1 MDMNKHISNNMP
13 VVKISLEIFVGL
25 CLYCGLSSEA
35 LHMMG
40 STDDHH
46 EGKDEADVDDGRRN
60 PHLDLC
66 LKLPSFFKQCLTD
79 AFTKSAK
86 SQGLISALP
95 PASYLC
101 SN

>member
-1 MDMNKHISNNMP
+1 MNKHISNNMP

-46 EGKDEADVDDGRRN
+46 EGKDEADVDDGRHN
-60 PHLDLC
+60 PHLDRC
-66 LKLPSFFKQCLTD
+66 LKNLPSFVKLVLTD
-79 AFTKSAK
+79 DLTKSAK
-86 SQGLISALP
+86 SQGLIPAWP

>member
-1 MDMNKHISNNMP
+1 MNKHISNNMP

-46 EGKDEADVDDGRRN
+46 KGKDEADVDDGRRN
-60 PHLDLC
+60 PHLDRC
-66 LKLPSFFKQCLTD
+66 LKLPSFFKQV
-79 AFTKSAK
+79 
-86 SQGLISALP
+86 
-95 PASYLC
+95 
-101 SN
+101 